1 MKENGEKR
9 TMADNQTLTALTG
22 VKVGHSTQMDKLTGC
37 TVVAFDRDL
46 PVAYTAYGGASS
58 TFNTDLL
65 RNGKSYFRR
74 HGLFIA
80 GGCLPGLMSASAIME
95 RMIEDRVGDR
105 SANIINP
112 SISGAIVYD
121 LGTRIAQFHADYGRE
136 AYDNASDQPV
146 LNGNVGAGTGTTVGK
161 FHYLEEGRT
170 FPGMK
175 AGIGSARVD
184 LGNGVMVCALSVVNA
199 VGNIVLPNGTIL
211 AGNRG
216 ENKPILTYE
225 EIDDITTEDT
235 MNTTISIVGINVD
248 LHTRENYERIAHL
261 ASHGHVRA
269 IYPVHTSIDGDVVFV
284 FSTEEV
290 TVPTKRPNW
299 PNAEVDKIGN
309 AAATAVQES
318 IYNACRE
325 AESISFKG
333 GYKDKVPSCKEY
345 SW

>member
-1 MKENGEKR
+1 ME
-9 TMADNQTLTALTG
+9 DNHTLTALTG
-22 VKVGHSTQMDKLTGC
+22 VKVGHSTHIDKWTGC
-37 TVVAFDRDL
+37 TVVTFDRAL

-58 TFNTDLL
+58 TFNTDTLNL
-65 RNGKSYFRR
+65 GKSYYRR
-74 HGLFIA
+74 HGLFVA

-95 RMIEDRVGDR
+95 RMIEDGIGDR

-121 LGTRIAQFHADYGRE
+121 LGTRIAQFNADYGRE

-146 LNGNVGAGTGTTVGK
+146 PNGNVGAGTGTTVGK
-161 FHYLEEGRT
+161 FHYLEAGRS

-184 LGNGVMVCALSVVNA
+184 LGNGMIICALSVVNA
-199 VGNIVLPNGTIL
+199 VGNVVLPDGTIL

-216 ENKPILTYE
+216 ENEPFLSYD
-225 EIDDITTEDT
+225 EIEDFTTQDS

-248 LHTRENYERIAHL
+248 LHTMENYDRIAHL

-284 FSTEEV
+284 FSTEEI
-290 TVPTKRPNW
+290 TTTKKDPNW
-299 PNAEVDKIGN
+299 PSAEVDKIGN
-309 AAATAVQES
+309 AAAKAVQES
-318 IYNACRE
+318 IYHACRE
-325 AESISFKG
+325 ASSISFEG
-333 GYKDKVPSCKEY
+333 AYKNRVPSCKEY